1 MKSLIGL
8 SGQIAQKI
16 NTIDNITKFNLDGIQ
31 NNMKQLAVASNVYR
45 NIAVETTM
53 QLQKKLE
60 PLRAVS
66 KCGLLDV
73 QKKVQKIG
81 LQMGLASQA
90 VQSYSFKYDKI
101 ISNINTPREALIT
114 NNIQGIRSVLTEA
127 QADSR
132 LLESQL
138 KGIKQFLSSTTKFI
152 YRDKL
157 IHFDSLNENI
167 LK

>member
-1 MKSLIGL
+1 
-8 SGQIAQKI
+8 
-16 NTIDNITKFNLDGIQ
+16 
-31 NNMKQLAVASNVYR
+31 
-45 NIAVETTM
+45 
-53 QLQKKLE
+53 
-60 PLRAVS
+60 
-66 KCGLLDV
+66 
-73 QKKVQKIG
+73 
-81 LQMGLASQA
+81 MGLASQA

-127 QADSR
+127 QAGSR